1 MKTKKLFNKIVI
13 AILGMILLIGSGIA
27 VNKVVKNSPNTKA
40 IESAIGE
47 YTAVQNGDEAIT
59 NTNFVTFDAY
69 FLKNGQKVRGAYLPF
84 TKKEPYGYNVATTD
98 LWMELKVLSNGSLRN
113 GKLLFTRD
121 NVEETFAL
129 IEDDFVKSDV
139 IGDNAL
145 SVSLKDIQTG
155 TTKLLKIKITP
166 NENKFF
172 SNDNKVKLVG
182 DHVDNDGRITR
193 IEKEVNF
200 AIDTSVDNAVA
211 MNKIYSD
218 RYISRDYFVPYT
230 KDNGDIFFS
239 YYNQINFG
247 SYQNSEENV
256 SNLSLKEG
264 VIEGEVTAIDG
275 VYPSEILLNNV
286 HGPIN
291 SNDFIIEY
299 NQNNGKFKIRFID
312 PRYFGNMRNIRIDT
326 VYKKD
331 SINLSVNH
339 VCSVKTTAYAVVN
352 NNDKLN
358 NPLISNKAEVLD
370 NIKYIFVPKNK
381 NANLYITPPH
391 KDIPIAKY
399 EGDESEKDLE
409 NWYIDWYPFVDNLN
423 GNKEVI
429 LYQDVN
435 NYDKLTPN
443 YTNLQNAVD
452 IDNYVTNTGISID
465 YRGIVA
471 DNARIELYDNDT
483 GSLIHTFNK
492 SEIELAWNNI
502 YKIEPN
508 IKHLKYVIKN
518 IDLYNEKTKLEIR
531 NFKTINNKEL
541 IKNVNRSEFD
551 KLNYIS
557 SGYTIKVDT
566 DKFSLINHESYNETN
581 RVKVSH
587 FSLEN
592 NNNYNMNSPV
602 SKMGM
607 IKAYNGIDMGDDLY
621 KTIWTIKSENR
632 HEENL
637 QIISKNGEKFRNAT
651 NIVEDSYSRYHGIQ
665 FLESPRVLLGDNGW
679 IKVYNNETGELV
691 TVFNNS
697 NWDNYIANS
706 YIYGND
712 IKSIKILTSKIV
724 NRAYFH
730 ISHIMKID
738 DDLLKE
744 NISREEF
751 DKMAL
756 IIKELEYSSK
766 LAVNSSE
773 FTGKGKEEIGVS
785 LWDVRST
792 AEAKEPILLN
802 SYKTKNV
809 FLKFK
814 LNSVTFDSQYG
825 YGYRYSDEENLKKST
840 VLMEFPKDIVDIEIG
855 NIKVVNANVLG
866 YEIIDKDG
874 KKFLKID
881 LDSDHFVKEQDINVD
896 ANITVNPLVDSQDTV
911 IKVYALNAAND
922 LYAYKENNKFVDLND
937 KKDVY
942 DIDGDNDKDEK
953 VAYTEIKTKIIAPD
967 DLYVN
972 QKIIDYNT
980 AGDVVNA
987 PNIGV
992 IDGNGTGKAKVVIQL
1007 KNNYSPSI
1015 TDVRLAGAIPFE
1027 GNKGLLTGNDF
1038 NSKNTTIMMGPIKVP
1053 DDLKNNVKVY
1063 YSENLEIS
1071 NTNKSWVD
1079 PANNWKLAEDVTDW
1093 SKIKHYYIDFGDKVI
1108 NINEIKEFSYEV
1120 QMPQNVA
1127 YNNPTYASIAFTANL
1142 NTNDGKLFTSG
1153 EANKVGLQLLKRFD
1167 LEIESNKL
1175 NSEYKIGG
1183 TSYLIRLDDDSD
1195 NRSIITNTNG
1205 KAKISGLLLDKEYT
1219 IEKKSIDENY
1229 LGDSSKVRFK
1239 VIESNGNRILQFIDG
1254 ENKLSSSE
1262 VIQPTSDTLTKV
1274 NFKFSYISKYN
1285 LTLNKVDAEN
1295 NQPLMG
1301 ISYSLY
1307 EGEQVVKTS
1316 GTGKNGTIV
1325 FKGLTPGLEYTIK
1338 EVRADGYYLNEPFK
1352 FKVVNTDGNP
1362 VIVKLSGN
1370 GENLVIN
1377 KSNNGLDEA
1386 SVKFTNLRAKKYSL
1400 DITKYAKGKEQK
1412 LAGAGF
1418 MVTGNDFVNGKIAE
1432 TDENG
1437 HLVINGLYE
1446 YKPGQSY
1453 NGEYTIEEVASP
1465 SGYTRSSGKLK
1476 IKAQRNVSGI
1486 FEISVIEDTLVRNI
1500 STGKD
1505 IILEGA
1511 DTDNPVYKIGVENS
1525 PLFTI
1530 IKTDAKTGE
1539 RLPKTKFAIY
1549 EVNDDA
1555 SEGIAYDSKGNTV
1568 GNEEEINGVRYRVIE
1583 TDENGEYTKD
1593 LKPGKYKF
1601 IELSTVDKK
1610 YEISKEPILVNI
1622 GKQIKPKYGWTK
1634 GTRKS
1639 GLEEYYKKY
1648 PNTNFEISPRAW
1660 AGVGE
1665 HTEEVEYRKEEVKIS
1680 GYDAPKVYWSTYGRY
1695 KAMGVYSRYSWDDKV
1710 VLIRDLTEG
1719 NKRFVVLDI
1728 NTGAEIRSI
1737 PMENDSEEI
1746 VSAKIIYNGVT
1757 KKYKVYDDDYN
1768 VLFEFQ
1774 REGDILYG
1782 VSSLKKV
1789 GNNYYI
1795 QILGDNTNAR
1805 NRNGRNIVGS
1815 KLLKFDNDKNLI
1827 KEYDNSVLTDD
1838 NNIMKVEWTESQ
1850 INWMSNFKFVAKFY
1864 DLEEN
1869 LIMESEPVNIEM
1881 GKPYFEVL
1889 KNGSILA
1896 GTNYYKFGITVP
1908 GEEPVSEINVK
1919 NNWKKF
1925 NIKAKYS
1932 PNGSITDISTSD
1944 VDWKTLEE
1952 LEINSNSNKE
1962 IKITPDAGFKITK
1975 VLVNEEEINLNINPD
1990 GSMDLPKFENITEDK
2005 FIRAE
2010 FGNNVGYVKVN
2021 HYKKDTNE
2029 KLAESETLVG
2039 NYRDNYTTSPA
2050 IINGYELERNA
2061 TGEFVKPTNA
2071 TGNFTTTDIEV
2082 NYYYQPKQIDVTTSY
2097 ELENGTKIIP
2107 DSTQKVEY
2115 GKDYTTVPGV
2125 VDNKYELV
2133 SRPDNSNGKIS
2144 SETPVTV
2151 RYIYKLKDAKV
2162 TVHHY
2167 IEGTTDKVPNNEG
2180 GVNDD
2185 QVIDG
2190 RVDDAYNT
2198 AAITTI
2204 PANYKVANTPVN
2216 AAGIMSVDPIEVT
2229 YFYKLKDAT
2238 IENSN
2243 FEKTSPQVVNNVNQK
2258 FVYNIKYSG
2267 NVRDYIGKGVL
2278 EIVDTLPYKIDTDK
2292 SDLSGGEYDDEH
2304 KTIKWKILV
2313 NGINS
2318 FDNNGNVEI
2327 IKTFGVVYK
2336 DLPIGEHVNITN
2348 TANVKFNL
2356 KDVPEVVGVTNKE
2369 KDVETTTDGQFV
2381 RKITVNKTW
2390 VDNNNANGKRPI
2402 SVKYVLSGNNQ
2413 TKEQIVTGNT
2423 NSDADWNYTFT
2434 NLPKFDAQ
2442 GNEIVYTVDEQEVNP
2457 GDFKFYTKQVVGL
2470 NVTNTFTVPNDKI
2483 EVQVNKVW
2491 DDNSN
2496 VNSKRPASIK
2506 YVLSGNGLTKEQTVT
2521 GNTTTNQDWSYK
2533 FTDLPKY
2540 NAQGNE
2546 IVYTVAE
2553 QEAAT
2558 DGLKFY
2564 TNEISG
2570 EYKTALTITNKFTV
2584 PENKVEVEV
2593 TKHWEDNNNANH
2605 RRPTSIKYV
2614 LKGNGLT
2621 KEQEVI
2627 GNATTDAG
2635 WNYKFTNLPKYNAQG
2650 NEITYTVE
2658 EQEVNANDL
2667 KFYTK
2672 EVNGFNVTN
2681 TFKVPEDKV
2690 NVKATKTWVDSS
2702 NAKGK
2707 RPASIKYILKG
2718 GATPI
2723 EKVVSGN
2730 NTTDENWS
2738 YTFENLAKYDS
2749 NGQEYQYSVEEEITE
2764 NAHLYTKVITGNKES
2779 GFNVINTFKVPEDK
2793 LTIAV
2798 TKEWKDNSNVASKR
2812 PTSIKY
2818 VLKGGATPIEAVVSG
2833 NNTTDADWNH
2843 TFTNVAKYN
2852 DSGDEITYTLE
2863 EQEVSANDFKFYK
2876 KAISGDYK
2884 AGFNVANTF
2893 EVPSDKVE
2901 VQVNKVW
2908 EDDSNANS
2916 KRPTSIKY
2924 VLKGGESD
2932 KTQVVTGNTNSNE
2945 DWSYK
2950 FTNLPK
2956 YSATG
2961 DEIQYTVEEQEVNT
2975 DELKFYEKEITG
2987 SMNSGFNIKNKF
2999 KVPDEKVEAQITK
3012 TWEDNSNV
3020 NGKRPA
3026 SIKYVLSGNGSTK
3039 EQTVTGST
3047 TTNDNWSYT
3056 FANLP
3061 KYNAQGNE
3069 ITYTVEEQEV
3079 NPGDLKFYNKQIAGF
3094 NVTNTFRIPDDK
3106 VKVEITKKW
3115 EDSSNVSNK
3124 RPASVKIELSDG
3136 ANVVRTQELTGTGN
3150 EWKHT
3155 FTDLPKYNSQGNT
3168 ITYTLEEKEVNP
3180 GDLQF
3185 YTKSI
3190 VGNTIT
3196 NTFTQSTDKINV
3208 NVSKTWNDSNNVNRK
3223 RPVSIKY
3230 VLKNKETVVSEKVV
3244 AGNETTDADWTHT
3257 FTGLAKYDEHN
3268 DEIKYTLEEQ
3278 EANEGELKFY
3288 TKQVN
3293 GDYKAGFNVVN
3304 TFKVPEEKIS
3314 VRVSKT
3320 WNDDSNSRGKR
3331 PTSIKYIITDGQN
3344 TVEQIVTGE
3353 SNTDTNWSYEFSN
3366 LVKYEA
3372 NTGNEISYTVRE
3384 EEVNPG
3390 DLKFYEP
3397 TVSGD
3402 YKAGINVTNKFVVP
3416 NDKVTPRVTITW
3428 EDNNN
3433 NGNKRPSNVKIIVKD
3448 KEGKVVKEG
3457 NVTGNPTDEEW
3468 NKVFE
3473 NVPKYDKDGNPI
3485 PYTVEE
3491 KPNSPDDFK
3500 FYKITVTG
3508 DIDKGYKVTNKFEVP
3523 DEKVTVKVKKVWE
3536 DSNNAAS
3543 KRPTAIKVQLKNNAA
3558 IVREERVTGSGNEWT
3573 YTFENVS
3580 KYNGYGDVIN
3590 YTVEEIEEQTED
3602 LKFYEKKIT
3611 GDKDSEYVITNKF
3624 KVPDEKIEINVNK
3637 TWEDNNNAANKRPQS
3652 IKYILKGGAA
3662 EVEQIVSG
3670 NRTTDANWNYT
3681 FTNLPKYNTQG
3692 NEITYTVEEQ
3702 EVATNDL
3709 KFYTKKVSGEQTN
3722 GFAVVNKFTVPN
3734 EKVTVKVSKT
3744 WDDNNNVA
3752 NKRPASIKYEVLNS
3766 NNQIVASKVQSGNKN
3781 TADGWS
3787 HNFEL
3792 DKYDALGNE
3801 EVYNVQEVEVNQNDF
3816 KFYKATVSGNYKSGF
3831 TVTNKFEV
3839 PNEEVTPKISV
3850 EWKDNSNQNN
3860 KRPTSVKIQ
3869 VKDEEGR
3876 IIKES
3881 PVTGLITEE
3890 SWKKIFENV
3899 PKYNKNGDLIN
3910 YTITEEPNNP
3920 NDLEFYTTTTSGNI
3934 TNGFKV
3940 VNTYAVPGTTISLKA
3955 NKKWIDGNNAK
3966 NKRPASIKIEVRN
3979 NNEVVADKEVK
3990 GNRTTDA
3997 NWEVEFK
4004 NLPKYNPTTGA
4015 ENVYT
4020 VTETE
4025 VHQGELIYY
4034 TSAVNG
4040 HTITNTIKPVTEGKI
4055 EDSKVEKESTL
4066 AKITKADEIVPYTI
4080 TYKGKIKEYM
4090 GDAVVKI
4097 VDELPFKLDLSKSN
4111 IMDGSYDDESKTIT
4125 WTENLNNIDTHS
4137 NGDKEVEIK
4146 KEIKLVYKDL
4156 KISEENLKV
4165 TNKVRA
4171 EISLKELNKK
4181 ITENNTKE
4189 IPAEISSKVT
4199 VKYVLKSNRSMKLKE
4214 DKVITGHVGDAYQT
4228 TIPNDIDQDAYE
4240 FVEVEGNENG
4250 KISQEEKVVTYLYKK
4265 KFGKVVVSYVEKS
4278 TGMKLQNDEVI
4289 KGNINEPYNAEGKEI
4304 EYYNLVSTEK
4314 SENTKPVITEDE
4326 QKITHYYAKKV
4337 FNIEIDKELKEATID
4352 GEKRTFR
4359 NGKFTKLDIPVKKI
4373 LNSEVKVRYSI
4384 NVRNTGEIKGSTV
4397 IQENIPKYFTMN
4409 PSENPDW
4416 RIENGKIVSKE
4427 IELNPGESKELSITL
4442 KWTNS
4447 KDNFGT
4453 LVNKA
4458 GIEKTKNNAGFEE
4471 TDTEEEKKGKKQQA
4485 TLVLVP
4491 KTGLD
4496 INKLLQ
4502 MTGVGI
4508 TLTALVAAMG
4518 YTISRKVRE

>member
-1 MKTKKLFNKIVI
+1 MKSNKI
-13 AILGMILLIGSGIA
+13 LNKIA
-27 VNKVVKNSPNTKA
+27 VIILSVLALVGIGFSTSRVVKNFSNTKDINA
-40 IESAIGE
+40 KTGD
-47 YTAVQNGDEAIT
+47 YTAVQWGEERVT
-59 NTNFVTFDAY
+59 GTNFVTFDAY
-69 FLKNGQKVRGAYLPF
+69 FLKNSQKYRGEYLPY
-84 TKKEPYGYNVATTD
+84 TKKGEVDYNVASKD
-98 LWMELKVLSNGSLRN
+98 LWVELRVLGNGSLRN
-113 GKLLFTRD
+113 AKLLFTQD
-121 NVEETFAL
+121 NVDEKFAL
-129 IEDDFVKSDV
+129 LESDTIANDTVGTNKGQVNLKEIRNGTTVLFRVNVNANLNKFKSD
-139 IGDNAL
+139 
-145 SVSLKDIQTG
+145 
-155 TTKLLKIKITP
+155 
-166 NENKFF
+166 E
-172 SNDNKVKLVG
+172 NKVKLVG
-182 DHVDNDGRITR
+182 EHVANDGTVTP
-193 IEKEVNF
+193 IEKEVKF
-200 AIDTSVDNAVA
+200 TVESSVDNAVV
-211 MNKIYSD
+211 NNYHNINYYRD
-218 RYISRDYFVPYT
+218 NYRYTEVTLPT
-230 KDNGDIFFS
+230 KDD
-239 YYNQINFG
+239 QIVIEHPFRVNFG
-247 SYQNSEENV
+247 TYRSRTYDYRTYFSKLTLNEGIIESNLEPLNGIYPSKVEIDAYGFQDTDYVIEYDSNTGKMKIRFNNV
-256 SNLSLKEG
+256 SKIG
-264 VIEGEVTAIDG
+264 
-275 VYPSEILLNNV
+275 
-286 HGPIN
+286 
-291 SNDFIIEY
+291 SNDFDL
-299 NQNNGKFKIRFID
+299 KIKTYYPKSAMNYDNEHVF
-312 PRYFGNMRNIRIDT
+312 RIKT
-326 VYKKD
+326 KAY
-331 SINLSVNH
+331 SI
-339 VCSVKTTAYAVVN
+339 VN
-352 NNDKLN
+352 NNPDFQ
-358 NPLISNKAEVLD
+358 NPIISDSVEAQSSVYYKH
-370 NIKYIFVPKNK
+370 
-381 NANLYITPPH
+381 TPPVIPRPRTNRFYSSIYPPK
-391 KDIPIAKY
+391 KDLPINMY
-399 EGDESEKDLE
+399 EGDNPENTLE
-409 NWYIDWYPFVDNLN
+409 DWSVAWGFRIDNN
-423 GNKEVI
+423 GGN
-429 LYQDVN
+429 QDVTVSSTDGNDYLISSDSN
-435 NYDKLTPN
+435 NLDIGNFVNTKAIRFSYFDNNKLK
-443 YTNLQNAVD
+443 
-452 IDNYVTNTGISID
+452 DNSQ
-465 YRGIVA
+465 
-471 DNARIELYDNDT
+471 IELYNKET
-483 GSLIHTFNK
+483 GALIHTFNK
-492 SEIELAWNNI
+492 EEIVKYEKEE
-502 YKIEPN
+502 YKIDSN
-508 IKHLKYVIKN
+508 VKKLKFVFKN
-518 IDLYNEKTKLEIR
+518 IDLYYDSQYDVAFSITSLKSVDDKMIKDSKTREAFNKLYAIQSNYKISTNNIDTTVFGNAPYIESNRSLVTYYNTYFNDNDYYKTTDNRSVAKTGTIRVYKGNEQNDDLYTTTWVINSGNRREN
-531 NFKTINNKEL
+531 NFQIISNNGEKFSENKNVVNKSYSKFHGMRFPVSPKAMLGDDGWIKVYNNDTNEL
-541 IKNVNRSEFD
+541 IAAFNSSNWNSYTDKPFIYENDVANIRVLTSKLVTPAMFKIENVMNISDREVVDEINKNEFD
-551 KLNYIS
+551 KLNYIN
-557 SGYTIKVDT
+557 K
-566 DKFSLINHESYNETN
+566 H
-581 RVKVSH
+581 
-587 FSLEN
+587 
-592 NNNYNMNSPV
+592 
-602 SKMGM
+602 
-607 IKAYNGIDMGDDLY
+607 ID
-621 KTIWTIKSENR
+621 
-632 HEENL
+632 
-637 QIISKNGEKFRNAT
+637 
-651 NIVEDSYSRYHGIQ
+651 
-665 FLESPRVLLGDNGW
+665 
-679 IKVYNNETGELV
+679 
-691 TVFNNS
+691 
-697 NWDNYIANS
+697 
-706 YIYGND
+706 
-712 IKSIKILTSKIV
+712 
-724 NRAYFH
+724 
-730 ISHIMKID
+730 
-738 DDLLKE
+738 
-744 NISREEF
+744 
-751 DKMAL
+751 
-756 IIKELEYSSK
+756 YSSK
-766 LAVNSSE
+766 LTANSSE
-773 FTGKGKEEIGVS
+773 FTGNGNADISVS
-785 LWDVRST
+785 YYELNPIVYHNGSLLLST
-792 AEAKEPILLN
+792 
-802 SYKTKNV
+802 YKTRSES
-809 FLKFK
+809 FT
-814 LNSVTFDSQYG
+814 LNLSTIAPYDSI
-825 YGYRYSDEENLKKST
+825 DPKSWKDSII
-840 VLMEFPKDIVDIEIG
+840 LMEFPEDVVDLKDVRLTG
-855 NIKVVNANVLG
+855 NNVNVSG
-866 YEIIDKDG
+866 YEVIDKDG
-874 KKFLKID
+874 KKFLKAYLSSEELKGQQSITF
-881 LDSDHFVKEQDINVD
+881 SAK
-896 ANITVNPLVDSQDTV
+896 ITVNPVADNKVTNT
-911 IKVYALNAAND
+911 KVYVYN
-922 LYAYKENNKFVDLND
+922 KEND
-937 KKDVY
+937 KYLYESNNLYQRYVNRDDAKDVY
-942 DIDGDNDKDEK
+942 DINGDSNKNEK
-953 VAYTEIKTKIIAPD
+953 IGYTEIPTTISAPQE
-967 DLYVN
+967 LHIN
-972 QKIIDYNT
+972 QKIINYNT
-980 AGDVVNA
+980 DGDVVNA

-992 IDGNGTGKAKVVIQL
+992 IDGNGTGKATVVVQL
-1007 KNNYSPSI
+1007 KNNFPPSVTNVKI
-1015 TDVRLAGAIPFE
+1015 LGAIPFKN
-1027 GNKGLLTGNDF
+1027 NKGLLSGANLD
-1038 NSKNTTIMMGPIKVP
+1038 SKNNTFMTGPIKIP
-1053 DDLKNNVKVY
+1053 DNLKSKVKVY
-1063 YSENLEIS
+1063 YSENEDI
-1071 NTNKSWVD
+1071 NRSWTLSD
-1079 PANNWKLAEDVTDW
+1079 NQWKTEDQITDW
-1093 SKIKHYYIDFGDKVI
+1093 SKIKNYYVDYGDKVF
-1108 NINEIKEFSYEV
+1108 NVNELTEFSYEV
-1120 QMPQNVA
+1120 NVPKNVT
-1127 YNNPTYASIAFTANL
+1127 YNQPTFASNAVNVDL
-1142 NTNDGKLFTSG
+1142 NTEDGVLNTSA
-1153 EANKVGLQLLKRFD
+1153 EANKVGVQLLKRFN
-1167 LEIESNKL
+1167 LEIDVKKKATDKKL
-1175 NSEYKIGG
+1175 QGLIYSAKLDGEENSKTG
-1183 TSYLIRLDDDSD
+1183 
-1195 NRSIITNTNG
+1195 ITNNDGITT
-1205 KAKISGLLLDKEYT
+1205 ISGLLVDKEYT
-1219 IEKKSIDENY
+1219 LEKISTEDNYISENSN
-1229 LGDSSKVRFK
+1229 LRFK
-1239 VIESNGNRILQFIDG
+1239 VIENNGNMELQFIDG
-1254 ENKLSSSE
+1254 QNKVVSSE
-1262 VIQPTSDTLTKV
+1262 IIQPTETVSTKV
-1274 NFKFSYISKYN
+1274 KMNFEYISKYN
-1285 LTLNKVDAEN
+1285 ITLNKVDVATNE
-1295 NQPLMG
+1295 PLK
-1301 ISYSLY
+1301 SVQYELY
-1307 EGEQVVKTS
+1307 EGAQLSRIYRTD
-1316 GTGKNGTIV
+1316 KNGNAI
-1325 FKGLTPGLEYTIK
+1325 FKKLIPGVEYTLK
-1338 EVRADGYYLNEPFK
+1338 ETYADGYYLNEPVK

-1362 VIVKLSGN
+1362 MISILSGN
-1370 GENLVIN
+1370 GENLAIN
-1377 KSNNGLDEA
+1377 KTNEDLDEA
-1386 SVKFTNLRAKKYSL
+1386 SVKFSDIKAKRYSI
-1400 DITKYAKGKEQK
+1400 DITKYVKGKDEK
-1412 LAGAGF
+1412 LSGAGF
-1418 MVTGNDFVNGKIAE
+1418 MVSGSDLLNDKVSE
-1432 TDENG
+1432 TDSNG
-1437 HLVINGLYE
+1437 HTIISGLYE

-1453 NGEYTIEEVASP
+1453 NGEYTIEEIAP
-1465 SGYTRSSGKLK
+1465 PEGYTRNPGKLK
-1476 IKAQRNVSGI
+1476 IKAQRNTSGVL
-1486 FEISVIEDTLVRNI
+1486 EVSVIEDTLTRNI
-1500 STGKD
+1500 NTGKD
-1505 IILEGA
+1505 IVLEAA
-1511 DTDNPVYKIGVENS
+1511 DTDNAVYKVGVEDT

-1530 IKTDAKTGE
+1530 IKTDAKTGKK
-1539 RLPKTKFAIY
+1539 LPKTKFAIY
-1549 EVNDDA
+1549 EVDDIGA
-1555 SEGIAYDSKGNTV
+1555 ESTAYDSKGNIV
-1568 GNEEEINGVRYRVIE
+1568 GTEEEINGVRYRVVE
-1583 TDENGEYTKD
+1583 TDENGEYTKG
-1593 LKPGKYKF
+1593 LKPGQYKF
-1601 IELSTVDKK
+1601 VELSTVDKR
-1610 YEISKEPILVNI
+1610 YEISKEPIYVGVGEKL
-1622 GKQIKPKYGWTK
+1622 KPKYGWIK
-1634 GTRKS
+1634 
-1639 GLEEYYKKY
+1639 
-1648 PNTNFEISPRAW
+1648 
-1660 AGVGE
+1660 
-1665 HTEEVEYRKEEVKIS
+1665 TEE
-1680 GYDAPKVYWSTYGRY
+1680 RY
-1695 KAMGVYSRYSWDDKV
+1695 NGDDKETTRLEKNYATKE
-1710 VLIRDLTEG
+1710 LIKQNITYDENGRAQITNIWTHKIKDDNYVRKGDIVTLQEEE
-1719 NKRFVVLDI
+1719 NKYVVLDFE
-1728 NTGAEIRSI
+1728 TGTLIKELSGHYGDIKS
-1737 PMENDSEEI
+1737 D
-1746 VSAKIIYNGVT
+1746 KIFYNRDT
-1757 KKYKVYDDDYN
+1757 NKYIILDDEYN
-1768 VLFEFQ
+1768 KLFEI
-1774 REGDILYG
+1774 EKDINDRANYYIYG
-1782 VSSLKKV
+1782 GNNWNDFKDSFYTVKKV
-1789 GNNYYI
+1789 GTKYYI
-1795 QILGDNTNAR
+1795 KLDSMLYELSSDGEVVNKYNDTWLVNDKLISIDYSNMGWNSRHSTYTISNIEGKKIISYDNLEMPVYKSIFPYIDKSGNIKFYGGYLMHGDN
-1805 NRNGRNIVGS
+1805 
-1815 KLLKFDNDKNLI
+1815 
-1827 KEYDNSVLTDD
+1827 
-1838 NNIMKVEWTESQ
+1838 W
-1850 INWMSNFKFVAKFY
+1850 
-1864 DLEEN
+1864 
-1869 LIMESEPVNIEM
+1869 
-1881 GKPYFEVL
+1881 
-1889 KNGSILA
+1889 
-1896 GTNYYKFGITVP
+1896 YYKFGIIVP
-1908 GEEPVSEINVK
+1908 ESDPVSEIDVK
-1919 NNWKKF
+1919 NNWKKY
-1925 NIKAKYS
+1925 NVKARPSYGG
-1932 PNGSITDISTSD
+1932 NITDVAQTDYDGKKLEDVEIYSD
-1944 VDWKTLEE
+1944 SKKD
-1952 LEINSNSNKE
+1952 
-1962 IKITPDAGFKITK
+1962 IKITPNTGFKIVRVTI
-1975 VLVNEEEINLNINPD
+1975 NREEIPLNLNPD
-1990 GSMDLPKFENITEDK
+1990 GSMDLPKFKNVTEDK
-2005 FIRAE
+2005 VIEAQFS
-2010 FGNNVGYVKVN
+2010 NTVSYVRVN

-2029 KLAESETLVG
+2029 KIADTEVLTG
-2039 NYRDNYTTSPA
+2039 NYNANYATTPV
-2050 IINGYELERNA
+2050 IVEGYELERNVA
-2061 TGEFVKPTNA
+2061 GEFIKPTNA
-2071 TGNFTTTDIEV
+2071 TGTFTTDDIEV
-2082 NYYYQPKQIDVTTSY
+2082 NYYYQPKQVDVITSY

-2115 GKDYTTVPGV
+2115 GKNYTTVPGV

-2133 SRPDNSNGKIS
+2133 TSPDNSNGKIS

-2167 IEGTTDKVPNNEG
+2167 IDGTTDKVPNNEG
-2180 GVNDD
+2180 GVNED

-2190 RVDDAYNT
+2190 KVDDAYNT

-2204 PANYKVANTPVN
+2204 PANYKVVNIPVN
-2216 AAGIMSVDPIEVT
+2216 ATGTMTVDPIEVT

-2243 FEKTSPQVVNNVNQK
+2243 FEKTSPQVINNINQK

-2267 NVRDYIGKGVL
+2267 NVKDYIGKGVL
-2278 EIVDTLPYKIDTDK
+2278 EIVDTLPYKIDIDK
-2292 SDLSGGEYDDEH
+2292 SDLAGGEYDEEH

-2313 NGINS
+2313 NNINS

-2336 DLPIGEHVNITN
+2336 NLPIGEHVNITN

-2369 KDVETTTDGQFV
+2369 KEVEATTDGQFT

-2390 VDNNNANGKRPI
+2390 VDDNNANGKRPASI
-2402 SVKYVLSGNNQ
+2402 KYVLSGNNQ
-2413 TKEQIVTGNT
+2413 TKEQVVTGNT

-2434 NLPKFDAQ
+2434 NL
-2442 GNEIVYTVDEQEVNP
+2442 
-2457 GDFKFYTKQVVGL
+2457 TKY
-2470 NVTNTFTVPNDKI
+2470 D
-2483 EVQVNKVW
+2483 
-2491 DDNSN
+2491 
-2496 VNSKRPASIK
+2496 
-2506 YVLSGNGLTKEQTVT
+2506 
-2521 GNTTTNQDWSYK
+2521 
-2533 FTDLPKY
+2533 
-2540 NAQGNE
+2540 
-2546 IVYTVAE
+2546 
-2553 QEAAT
+2553 
-2558 DGLKFY
+2558 
-2564 TNEISG
+2564 
-2570 EYKTALTITNKFTV
+2570 
-2584 PENKVEVEV
+2584 
-2593 TKHWEDNNNANH
+2593 
-2605 RRPTSIKYV
+2605 
-2614 LKGNGLT
+2614 
-2621 KEQEVI
+2621 
-2627 GNATTDAG
+2627 
-2635 WNYKFTNLPKYNAQG
+2635 AQG

-2690 NVKATKTWVDSS
+2690 NVTATKTWVDSS

-2707 RPASIKYILKG
+2707 RPSSIKYILKG

-2818 VLKGGATPIEAVVSG
+2818 VLKGGATPIEEVVSG
-2833 NNTTDADWNH
+2833 NNTTDADWSH

-2893 EVPSDKVE
+2893 EVPDEKVE

-2908 EDDSNANS
+2908 EDDSNVNT
-2916 KRPTSIKY
+2916 KRPVSIKY
-2924 VLKGGESD
+2924 ILKGGAAPVE
-2932 KTQVVTGNTNSNE
+2932 QVVSGNANNNA

-2987 SMNSGFNIKNKF
+2987 SMNGRFNIKNKF
-2999 KVPDEKVEAQITK
+2999 KVPEDKISVNVVKI
-3012 TWEDNSNV
+3012 WEDNSNV
-3020 NGKRPA
+3020 NSKRPA

-3039 EQTVTGST
+3039 EQTVTGNTSS
-3047 TTNDNWSYT
+3047 NADWSYT

-3061 KYNAQGNE
+3061 KYNSQGNE

-3079 NPGDLKFYNKQIAGF
+3079 NPGDLKFYNKQISGF

-3150 EWKHT
+3150 EWKYT

-3208 NVSKTWNDSNNVNRK
+3208 NVSKTWNDSNNANRK

-3304 TFKVPEEKIS
+3304 TFKVPDEKIS

-3320 WNDDSNSRGKR
+3320 WNDDSNSRSKR
-3331 PTSIKYIITDGQN
+3331 PTSIKYVLSGN
-3344 TVEQIVTGE
+3344 GSTVEQIVTGE

-3397 TVSGD
+3397 TISGD

-3473 NVPKYDKDGNPI
+3473 NVPKYDKNGDPI

-3558 IVREERVTGSGNEWT
+3558 IVREERVTGSGNEWK

-3637 TWEDNNNAANKRPQS
+3637 TWEDNNNAANKRPTS
-3652 IKYILKGGAA
+3652 IKYVLSGNNQTQ
-3662 EVEQIVSG
+3662 EQVVSG
-3670 NRTTDANWNYT
+3670 NRTTDANWNYK
-3681 FTNLPKYNTQG
+3681 FTNLPKYNAQG

-3702 EVATNDL
+3702 EVNANDL

-3722 GFAVVNKFTVPN
+3722 GFAVVNKFTVPTD
-3734 EKVTVKVSKT
+3734 KVTVKVSKT
-3744 WDDNNNVA
+3744 WDDESNRA

-3816 KFYKATVSGNYKSGF
+3816 KFYRATVSGNYKSGF

-3876 IIKES
+3876 IVKES

-3899 PKYNKNGDLIN
+3899 PKYNKNGDPIN

-3955 NKKWIDGNNAK
+3955 NKKWLDGNNAK
-3966 NKRPASIKIEVRN
+3966 NKRPQSIKIEVRN

-3997 NWEVEFK
+3997 DWSYTFTD
-4004 NLPKYNPTTGA
+4004 LPKYNPTTGA

-4025 VHQGELIYY
+4025 VHQGELMYY

-4040 HTITNTIKPVTEGKI
+4040 NTITNTIKPVTEGKI

-4181 ITENNTKE
+4181 ITENNKKE

-4314 SENTKPVITEDE
+4314 SENAKPVITEDE

-4397 IQENIPKYFTMN
+4397 VQENIPKYFTMN

-4496 INKLLQ
+4496 INEILQ

-4518 YTISRKVRE
+4518 YTISRKVKE

>member
-1 MKTKKLFNKIVI
+1 MKSNKI
-13 AILGMILLIGSGIA
+13 LNKIA
-27 VNKVVKNSPNTKA
+27 VIILSVLALVGIGFSASKVVKNFSNTKDINA
-40 IESAIGE
+40 KTGD
-47 YTAVQNGDEAIT
+47 YTAVQWGEERVT
-59 NTNFVTFDAY
+59 GTNFVTFDAY
-69 FLKNGQKVRGAYLPF
+69 FLKNGNKYRGEYLPY
-84 TKKEPYGYNVATTD
+84 TKKGEVDYNVASKD
-98 LWMELKVLSNGSLRN
+98 LWVELRVLGNGSLRN
-113 GKLLFTRD
+113 AKLLFTQD
-121 NVEETFAL
+121 NVDEKFAL
-129 IEDDFVKSDV
+129 LESDTIANDTVGTNKGQVNLKEIRNGTTVLFRVNVNANLKKFKSD
-139 IGDNAL
+139 
-145 SVSLKDIQTG
+145 
-155 TTKLLKIKITP
+155 
-166 NENKFF
+166 E
-172 SNDNKVKLVG
+172 NKVKLVG
-182 DHVDNDGRITR
+182 EHVANDGTVTH
-193 IEKEVNF
+193 IEKEVKF
-200 AIDTSVDNAVA
+200 TVESSVDNAVV
-211 MNKIYSD
+211 NNYYNINYYRD
-218 RYISRDYFVPYT
+218 NNRYTEVTLPT
-230 KDNGDIFFS
+230 KDD
-239 YYNQINFG
+239 QIVIEHPFMVNFG
-247 SYQNSEENV
+247 TYRSRTYDDRTYFSKLTLNEGIIESNLEPLNGIYPSKVEINAYGFQDTDYVIEYDSNTGKMKIRFNNV
-256 SNLSLKEG
+256 SKIG
-264 VIEGEVTAIDG
+264 
-275 VYPSEILLNNV
+275 
-286 HGPIN
+286 
-291 SNDFIIEY
+291 SNDFDL
-299 NQNNGKFKIRFID
+299 KIKTYYPKSAMNYDNEHAF
-312 PRYFGNMRNIRIDT
+312 RI
-326 VYKKD
+326 
-331 SINLSVNH
+331 
-339 VCSVKTTAYAVVN
+339 KTKAYAIVN
-352 NNDKLN
+352 NNPDFQ
-358 NPLISNKAEVLD
+358 NPIISDSVEAQSSVYYKH
-370 NIKYIFVPKNK
+370 
-381 NANLYITPPH
+381 TPPVIPKPRTNRFFSSIYPPK
-391 KDIPIAKY
+391 KDLPINMY
-399 EGDESEKDLE
+399 EGDNPENTLE
-409 NWYIDWYPFVDNLN
+409 DWSVAWGFRIDNN
-423 GNKEVI
+423 GGN
-429 LYQDVN
+429 QDVTVSSTDGNDYLISSDSN
-435 NYDKLTPN
+435 NLDIGNFVNTKAIKFSYFDNNKLK
-443 YTNLQNAVD
+443 
-452 IDNYVTNTGISID
+452 DNSQ
-465 YRGIVA
+465 
-471 DNARIELYDNDT
+471 IELYNKET
-483 GSLIHTFNK
+483 GALIHTFNK
-492 SEIELAWNNI
+492 EEIVKYEKEE
-502 YKIEPN
+502 YKIDSN
-508 IKHLKYVIKN
+508 VKKLKFVFKN
-518 IDLYNEKTKLEIR
+518 IDLYYDSQYDVAFSITSLKSVDDKMIKDSKTREAFNKLYAIQSNYKISTNNIDTTVLGSAPYIESNRSLVTYYNTYFNDNDYYKTTDNRSVAKTGAIRVYKGNEQNDDLYTTTWVINSGNRREN
-531 NFKTINNKEL
+531 NFQIISNNGEKFSEN
-541 IKNVNRSEFD
+541 KNVVNKSYSKFHGMRFPVSPKAMLGDDGWIKVYNNDTNDLIAAFNSSNWNSYIDKPFIYENDVANIRVLTSKLVTPAMFKIENVMNISDREIVDEINKNEFD
-551 KLNYIS
+551 KLNYIN
-557 SGYTIKVDT
+557 K
-566 DKFSLINHESYNETN
+566 H
-581 RVKVSH
+581 
-587 FSLEN
+587 
-592 NNNYNMNSPV
+592 
-602 SKMGM
+602 
-607 IKAYNGIDMGDDLY
+607 ID
-621 KTIWTIKSENR
+621 
-632 HEENL
+632 
-637 QIISKNGEKFRNAT
+637 
-651 NIVEDSYSRYHGIQ
+651 
-665 FLESPRVLLGDNGW
+665 
-679 IKVYNNETGELV
+679 
-691 TVFNNS
+691 
-697 NWDNYIANS
+697 
-706 YIYGND
+706 
-712 IKSIKILTSKIV
+712 
-724 NRAYFH
+724 
-730 ISHIMKID
+730 
-738 DDLLKE
+738 
-744 NISREEF
+744 
-751 DKMAL
+751 
-756 IIKELEYSSK
+756 YSSK
-766 LAVNSSE
+766 LTANSSE
-773 FTGKGKEEIGVS
+773 FTGNGNADISVS
-785 LWDVRST
+785 YYELNPIVYHNGSLLLST
-792 AEAKEPILLN
+792 
-802 SYKTKNV
+802 YKTRSES
-809 FLKFK
+809 FT
-814 LNSVTFDSQYG
+814 LNLGTIAPYDSI
-825 YGYRYSDEENLKKST
+825 DPKSWKDSII
-840 VLMEFPKDIVDIEIG
+840 LMEFPEDIVDLKDVRLTG
-855 NIKVVNANVLG
+855 DNVNVSG
-866 YEIIDKDG
+866 YEVIDKDG
-874 KKFLKID
+874 KKFLKAYLSSEELKGQQSITF
-881 LDSDHFVKEQDINVD
+881 SAK
-896 ANITVNPLVDSQDTV
+896 ITVNPVADNKVTNT
-911 IKVYALNAAND
+911 KVYVYN
-922 LYAYKENNKFVDLND
+922 KEND
-937 KKDVY
+937 KYLYESNNLYQRYINRDDVKDVY
-942 DIDGDNDKDEK
+942 DINGDGNKNEK
-953 VAYTEIKTKIIAPD
+953 IGYTEIPTTISAPQE
-967 DLYVN
+967 LHIN
-972 QKIIDYNT
+972 QKIINYNT
-980 AGDVVNA
+980 DGDVVNA

-992 IDGNGTGKAKVVIQL
+992 IDGNGTGKATVVVQL
-1007 KNNYSPSI
+1007 KNNFPPSVTNVKI
-1015 TDVRLAGAIPFE
+1015 LGAIPFKN
-1027 GNKGLLTGNDF
+1027 NKGLLSGANLD
-1038 NSKNTTIMMGPIKVP
+1038 SKNNTFMTGPIKIP
-1053 DDLKNNVKVY
+1053 DNLKSKVKVY
-1063 YSENLEIS
+1063 YSENEDI
-1071 NTNKSWVD
+1071 NRSWTLND
-1079 PANNWKLAEDVTDW
+1079 NQWKTEDQITDW
-1093 SKIKHYYIDFGDKVI
+1093 SKIKNYYVDYGDKVF
-1108 NINEIKEFSYEV
+1108 NVNELTEFSYEV
-1120 QMPQNVA
+1120 NVPKNVT
-1127 YNNPTYASIAFTANL
+1127 YNQPTFASNAVNVDL
-1142 NTNDGKLFTSG
+1142 NTQDGMLNTSA
-1153 EANKVGLQLLKRFD
+1153 EANKVGVQLLKRFN
-1167 LEIESNKL
+1167 LEVDVKKKATNKKL
-1175 NSEYKIGG
+1175 QGLIYSAKLDGEENSRTG
-1183 TSYLIRLDDDSD
+1183 
-1195 NRSIITNTNG
+1195 ITNNDGIATIN
-1205 KAKISGLLLDKEYT
+1205 GLLVDKEYT
-1219 IEKKSIDENY
+1219 LEKISTEDNYISEN
-1229 LGDSSKVRFK
+1229 SKLKFK
-1239 VIESNGNRILQFIDG
+1239 VVENNGNMVLQFIDG
-1254 ENKLSSSE
+1254 QNKVISSE
-1262 VIQPTSDTLTKV
+1262 IIQPTENTSTKV
-1274 NFKFSYISKYN
+1274 KMNFEYISKYN
-1285 LTLNKVDAEN
+1285 ITLNKVDVATREA
-1295 NQPLMG
+1295 LRG
-1301 ISYSLY
+1301 VKYELY
-1307 EGEQVVKTS
+1307 EGEQISSSARTD
-1316 GTGKNGTIV
+1316 KNGNAT
-1325 FKGLTPGLEYTIK
+1325 FKKLIPGIEYTLK
-1338 EVRADGYYLNEPFK
+1338 ETYADGYYLNEPVK

-1362 VIVKLSGN
+1362 TISILSGN

-1377 KSNNGLDEA
+1377 KTNEDLDEA
-1386 SVKFTNLRAKKYSL
+1386 SVKFSDIKAKRYSI
-1400 DITKYAKGKEQK
+1400 DITKYVKGKDEK
-1412 LAGAGF
+1412 LSGAGF
-1418 MVTGNDFVNGKIAE
+1418 MVSGSDLLNDKVSE
-1432 TDENG
+1432 TDSNG
-1437 HLVINGLYE
+1437 HTIISGLYE
-1446 YKPGQSY
+1446 YKTGQSY
-1453 NGEYTIEEVASP
+1453 NGEYTIEEIAP
-1465 SGYTRSSGKLK
+1465 PEGYTRNSGKLK
-1476 IKAQRNVSGI
+1476 IKAQRNNAGVLEVSI
-1486 FEISVIEDTLVRNI
+1486 IEDTLTRNI
-1500 STGKD
+1500 NTGKD
-1505 IILEGA
+1505 IVLEAA
-1511 DTDNPVYKIGVENS
+1511 DTDNAIYKIGVEDT

-1530 IKTDAKTGE
+1530 IKTDAKTGKK
-1539 RLPKTKFAIY
+1539 LPKTKFAIY
-1549 EVNDDA
+1549 EVDDIGA
-1555 SEGIAYDSKGNTV
+1555 ESTAYDSKGNIV
-1568 GNEEEINGVRYRVIE
+1568 GTEEEINGVRYRVVE
-1583 TDENGEYTKD
+1583 TDENGEYTKG
-1593 LKPGKYKF
+1593 LRPGQYKF
-1601 IELSTVDKK
+1601 VELSTVDKR
-1610 YEISKEPILVNI
+1610 YEISKEPIYVGVGEKL
-1622 GKQIKPKYGWTK
+1622 KPKYGWIKTEERYNGDDKETTRLEKNYATK
-1634 GTRKS
+1634 ELIKQNITYDENDRAQITNIWTHKIKDNNYVRKGDIVTLQEEENKYVILDFETGTLIKELSVHYGDIKS
-1639 GLEEYYKKY
+1639 DKIFYNRDTNKYIILDDEYNKL
-1648 PNTNFEISPRAW
+1648 FEI
-1660 AGVGE
+1660 E
-1665 HTEEVEYRKEEVKIS
+1665 K
-1680 GYDAPKVYWSTYGRY
+1680 
-1695 KAMGVYSRYSWDDKV
+1695 
-1710 VLIRDLTEG
+1710 
-1719 NKRFVVLDI
+1719 DI
-1728 NTGAEIRSI
+1728 NDRANYYIYGGNNWNDF
-1737 PMENDSEEI
+1737 NDSFYT
-1746 VSAKIIYNGVT
+1746 V
-1757 KKYKVYDDDYN
+1757 
-1768 VLFEFQ
+1768 
-1774 REGDILYG
+1774 
-1782 VSSLKKV
+1782 KKV
-1789 GNNYYI
+1789 GTKYYI
-1795 QILGDNTNAR
+1795 KLDSMLYELSSNGEVINKYNNTWLVNDKLISIENNSNQYYGQDRNSKFTISDLKGRKIIDYNDIMYPMYKSIYPYIDKSGNIKFYGGYLMHGDN
-1805 NRNGRNIVGS
+1805 
-1815 KLLKFDNDKNLI
+1815 
-1827 KEYDNSVLTDD
+1827 
-1838 NNIMKVEWTESQ
+1838 W
-1850 INWMSNFKFVAKFY
+1850 
-1864 DLEEN
+1864 
-1869 LIMESEPVNIEM
+1869 
-1881 GKPYFEVL
+1881 
-1889 KNGSILA
+1889 
-1896 GTNYYKFGITVP
+1896 YYKFGIIVP
-1908 GEEPVSEINVK
+1908 ESDPVSEIDVKNSWKKYNVK
-1919 NNWKKF
+1919 AMPPYGGN
-1925 NIKAKYS
+1925 
-1932 PNGSITDISTSD
+1932 ITDVAQTDYEGKKLEDVEIYSD
-1944 VDWKTLEE
+1944 SKKD
-1952 LEINSNSNKE
+1952 
-1962 IKITPDAGFKITK
+1962 IKITPNTGFKIVRVTI
-1975 VLVNEEEINLNINPD
+1975 NREEIPLNLNPD
-1990 GSMDLPKFENITEDK
+1990 GSMDLPKFENVTEDK
-2005 FIRAE
+2005 VIEAQFSNTIS
-2010 FGNNVGYVKVN
+2010 YVRVN

-2029 KLAESETLVG
+2029 KIADTEILTG
-2039 NYRDNYTTSPA
+2039 NYNANYATTPV
-2050 IINGYELERNA
+2050 IVDGYELERNV

-2071 TGNFTTTDIEV
+2071 TGTFTTDDIEV
-2082 NYYYQPKQIDVTTSY
+2082 NYYYQPKQVDVITSY

-2115 GKDYTTVPGV
+2115 GKDYTTVPGT
-2125 VDNKYELV
+2125 VDNKYELI
-2133 SRPDNSNGKIS
+2133 STPDNSNGKIS

-2167 IEGTTDKVPNNEG
+2167 IDGTTDKVPNNDG
-2180 GVNDD
+2180 GVNED
-2185 QVIDG
+2185 QVING
-2190 RVDDAYNT
+2190 KVDDAYNT
-2198 AAITTI
+2198 TAITTI
-2204 PANYKVANTPVN
+2204 PANYKVINTPAN
-2216 AAGIMSVDPIEVT
+2216 AAGTMTVDPIEVT

-2243 FEKTSPQVVNNVNQK
+2243 FEKTSPQTVNNANQK
-2258 FVYNIKYSG
+2258 VVYNIKYSG

-2292 SDLSGGEYDDEH
+2292 SDLSGGEYDEEH

-2313 NGINS
+2313 NNINS

-2336 DLPIGEHVNITN
+2336 NLPIGEHVNITN

-2369 KDVETTTDGQFV
+2369 KEVEATTDGQFT

-2390 VDNNNANGKRPI
+2390 VDDNNANGKRPASI
-2402 SVKYVLSGNNQ
+2402 KYVLSGNNQ
-2413 TKEQIVTGNT
+2413 TKEQVVTGNT

-2434 NLPKFDAQ
+2434 NL
-2442 GNEIVYTVDEQEVNP
+2442 
-2457 GDFKFYTKQVVGL
+2457 TKY
-2470 NVTNTFTVPNDKI
+2470 D
-2483 EVQVNKVW
+2483 
-2491 DDNSN
+2491 
-2496 VNSKRPASIK
+2496 
-2506 YVLSGNGLTKEQTVT
+2506 
-2521 GNTTTNQDWSYK
+2521 
-2533 FTDLPKY
+2533 
-2540 NAQGNE
+2540 
-2546 IVYTVAE
+2546 
-2553 QEAAT
+2553 
-2558 DGLKFY
+2558 
-2564 TNEISG
+2564 
-2570 EYKTALTITNKFTV
+2570 
-2584 PENKVEVEV
+2584 
-2593 TKHWEDNNNANH
+2593 
-2605 RRPTSIKYV
+2605 
-2614 LKGNGLT
+2614 
-2621 KEQEVI
+2621 
-2627 GNATTDAG
+2627 
-2635 WNYKFTNLPKYNAQG
+2635 AQG

-2672 EVNGFNVTN
+2672 EVNGFNITN
-2681 TFKVPEDKV
+2681 TFKLPEDKV
-2690 NVKATKTWVDSS
+2690 NVTTTKTWVDSS

-2707 RPASIKYILKG
+2707 RPSSIKYILKG

-2798 TKEWKDNSNVASKR
+2798 TKEWNDNSNVAGKR
-2812 PTSIKY
+2812 PSSIKY
-2818 VLKGGATPIEAVVSG
+2818 ILKGGATPIEEVVSG
-2833 NNTTDADWNH
+2833 NNTTNADWSH

-2893 EVPSDKVE
+2893 EVPDEKVE

-2908 EDDSNANS
+2908 EDDSNANR

-2924 VLKGGESD
+2924 ILKGGAAPVE
-2932 KTQVVTGNTNSNE
+2932 QVVSGNANSNA

-2987 SMNSGFNIKNKF
+2987 TMNGGFNIKNKF

-3039 EQTVTGST
+3039 EQTVTGNT

-3056 FANLP
+3056 FTNLP
-3061 KYNAQGNE
+3061 KYNSQGNE

-3079 NPGDLKFYNKQIAGF
+3079 NPGDLKFYNKQISGF

-3168 ITYTLEEKEVNP
+3168 ITYTLDEKEVKP

-3208 NVSKTWNDSNNVNRK
+3208 NVSKTWNDSNNANRK

-3304 TFKVPEEKIS
+3304 TFKVPDERIN

-3320 WNDDSNSRGKR
+3320 WNDNSNANNKR
-3331 PTSIKYIITDGQN
+3331 PASIKYVLSGN
-3344 TVEQIVTGE
+3344 GSTVEQIVTGE
-3353 SNTDTNWSYEFSN
+3353 SNTNTNWSYEFSN

-3397 TVSGD
+3397 TISGD

-3416 NDKVTPRVTITW
+3416 NDKVTPRVIITW

-3473 NVPKYDKDGNPI
+3473 NVPKYDKNGDLI

-3523 DEKVTVKVKKVWE
+3523 DEKITVKVKKVWE
-3536 DSNNAAS
+3536 DSNNAAN

-3573 YTFENVS
+3573 YTFENVA

-3637 TWEDNNNAANKRPQS
+3637 TWEDNNNEANKRPQS
-3652 IKYILKGGAA
+3652 IKYILKGGATD
-3662 EVEQIVSG
+3662 VEQVVSG

-3681 FTNLPKYNTQG
+3681 FTNLAKYNAQG
-3692 NEITYTVEEQ
+3692 NEITYTIEEQ
-3702 EVATNDL
+3702 EVNANDL
-3709 KFYTKKVSGEQTN
+3709 KFYTKKISGEQTN

-3752 NKRPASIKYEVLNS
+3752 NKRPASIKYEVLNR
-3766 NNQIVASKVQSGNKN
+3766 NNQIVASKVQIGNKN

-3801 EVYNVQEVEVNQNDF
+3801 EMYNVQEVEVNQNDF
-3816 KFYKATVSGNYKSGF
+3816 KFYKATVNGNYKNGF

-3839 PNEEVTPKISV
+3839 PNEEVTPKITV

-3899 PKYNKNGDLIN
+3899 PKYNKNGDPIN

-3934 TNGFKV
+3934 TEGFKV

-3955 NKKWIDGNNAK
+3955 NKKWVDGNNAK
-3966 NKRPASIKIEVRN
+3966 NKRPESIKIEVRN

-4025 VHQGELIYY
+4025 VHPGELRYY
-4034 TSAVNG
+4034 TSVVNG
-4040 HTITNTIKPVTEGKI
+4040 NTITNTIKPITEGKI

-4111 IMDGSYDDESKTIT
+4111 ITDGSYDDESKTIT
-4125 WTENLNNIDTHS
+4125 WIENLNNIDTHS
-4137 NGDKEVEIK
+4137 DGDKEIEIK

-4156 KISEENLKV
+4156 KISEDNLKV

-4171 EISLKELNKK
+4171 EINLKETNKK

-4189 IPAEISSKVT
+4189 IPAEIGSKVT

-4314 SENTKPVITEDE
+4314 SENVKPVITEED
-4326 QKITHYYAKKV
+4326 QKITHYYEKKV

-4384 NVRNTGEIKGSTV
+4384 NVRNTGEIKGTTIV
-4397 IQENIPKYFTMN
+4397 QENIPKYFTMN

-4453 LVNKA
+4453 LVNKV
-4458 GIEKTKNNAGFEE
+4458 GIAKTKNNAGFEE

-4518 YTISRKVRE
+4518 YTISRKVKDEYINQ